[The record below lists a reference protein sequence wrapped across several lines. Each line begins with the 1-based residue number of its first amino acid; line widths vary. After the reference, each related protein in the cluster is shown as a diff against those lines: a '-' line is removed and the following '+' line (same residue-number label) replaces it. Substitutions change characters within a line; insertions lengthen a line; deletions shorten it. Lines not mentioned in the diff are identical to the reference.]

1 MHYLLLIYLMKLP
14 SWFMTNTGTW
24 TDDWSKAFRGST
36 WCLGHH
42 RAMLI
47 SWVPNWAARSVIVCR
62 KMSVWTF
69 CWVPPPLPSLCKQAG
84 LGGAYRGA
92 PCSPAGC
99 HLASQARLCK
109 RHSQHRPLSVRNKAG
124 KRSNKRGEKRRKM
137 AKERF
142 WVSRSE
148 VATNPGLSEG
158 LEKYLNARKCLNT
171 QKKA

>member
-124 KRSNKRGEKRRKM
+124 KKRSDKRGEKKEEKWQRRGFGFQGQKLL
-137 AKERF
+137 
-142 WVSRSE
+142 
-148 VATNPGLSEG
+148 P
-158 LEKYLNARKCLNT
+158 T
-171 QKKA
+171 QD